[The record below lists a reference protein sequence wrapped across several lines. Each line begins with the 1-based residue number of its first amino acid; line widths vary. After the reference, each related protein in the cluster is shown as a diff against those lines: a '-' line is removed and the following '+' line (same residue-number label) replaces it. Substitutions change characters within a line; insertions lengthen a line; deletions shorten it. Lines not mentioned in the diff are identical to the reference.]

1 MRSPAAADELCTGG
15 MAPVELGL
23 ERRQKPHVLSE
34 IAHVKLAERL
44 FARSANEKICALV
57 KFFIDNG
64 FTPGIHLRF

>member
-1 MRSPAAADELCTGG
+1 
-15 MAPVELGL
+15 
-23 ERRQKPHVLSE
+23 
-34 IAHVKLAERL
+34 L